1 MARGGMDG
9 EGQAK
14 VLMFLS
20 KATVSD
26 LCLLAESSM

>member
-14 VLMFLS
+14 VLVFLS
-20 KATVSD
+20 KATVYDTLPS
-26 LCLLAESSM
+26 C

>member
-14 VLMFLS
+14 GLMFLS

-26 LCLLAESSM
+26 TLPSC